1 MLQGVGDGAKWHG
14 RNHTIPPLKAVENG
28 GACRFERL
36 DDAGGWYAR
45 VSKRFIKGS
54 ALCLTIIAL
63 SFTVP
68 WKA

>member
-1 MLQGVGDGAKWHG
+1 MVPNGMAG
-14 RNHTIPPLKAVENG
+14 TTPFPPLKAVENG
-28 GACRFERL
+28 GARRFERL

-45 VSKRFIKGS
+45 VSKRFIKGD

-63 SFTVP
+63 CFTVP